1 MKTRMDYCENIF
13 QKGVTSLMYLKNT
26 SRKCMTSL
34 IRDLENVLD
43 IVNVN
48 IKFTNSTNIKVTSLT
63 NVYTPSSD
71 ESLSS
76 LVRSFVR

>member
-1 MKTRMDYCENIF
+1 MKTRMDYCENIS

-43 IVNVN
+43 IKHRVA
-48 IKFTNSTNIKVTSLT
+48 IDLT
-63 NVYTPSSD
+63 IRDV
-71 ESLSS
+71 
-76 LVRSFVR
+76 

>member
-43 IVNVN
+43 I
-48 IKFTNSTNIKVTSLT
+48 KHHMKSTILRVAIDLT
-63 NVYTPSSD
+63 IRAEKNNPVCTG
-71 ESLSS
+71 LS
-76 LVRSFVR
+76 

>member
-1 MKTRMDYCENIF
+1 MS
-13 QKGVTSLMYLKNT
+13 QHLL
-26 SRKCMTSL
+26 SL
-34 IRDLENVLD
+34 INDVLD
-43 IVNVN
+43 MSRIDVNVN